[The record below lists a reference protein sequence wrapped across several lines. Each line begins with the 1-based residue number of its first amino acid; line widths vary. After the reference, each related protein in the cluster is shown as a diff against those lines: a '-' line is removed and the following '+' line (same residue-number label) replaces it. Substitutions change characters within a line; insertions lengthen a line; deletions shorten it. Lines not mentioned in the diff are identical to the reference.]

1 MTMAVANAREVFD
14 TYLPQ
19 RFKDKPD
26 VVEKINSSYKFVLEG
41 DGGGTWVV
49 DLTQAG
55 GAVSESDAEAACTIT
70 MKANHFVDMMNGKL
84 NAQMAFMSGK
94 LKVAGDMGLA
104 LKLQSIL
111 G

>member
-1 MTMAVANAREVFD
+1 MAVESVKEVFD

-26 VVEKINSSYKFVLEG
+26 VVEKISSSYKFVIEG
-41 DGGGTWVV
+41 DGGGTWLV
-49 DLTQAG
+49 DLTQPG
-55 GAVSESDAEAACTIT
+55 GAVTEGDGEAACTIT
-70 MKANHFVDMMNGKL
+70 MTATDFIAMMNKEL

>member
-1 MTMAVANAREVFD
+1 MAVANAKEVFD

-49 DLTQAG
+49 DLTQPG
-55 GAVSESDAEAACTIT
+55 GAVTEGDGEAACTIT
-70 MKANHFVDMMNGKL
+70 MAAADFVEMMNGNL

-104 LKLQSIL
+104 LKLQSLL